1 MCRMGRVGQWGAIVS
16 STATEGQSVKVT
28 GDPAQGSEQTEG
40 RFQRWGQQAGAVGLP
55 GGREEPWAG
64 IDGREGPSS
73 SRQPRL
79 SPSGPSRCLGLGLL
93 RDPHRSGRC
102 PVSPGGLGAG
112 LQAA

>member
-16 STATEGQSVKVT
+16 STATEEQSVKVT

-79 SPSGPSRCLGLGLL
+79 SPLGLL